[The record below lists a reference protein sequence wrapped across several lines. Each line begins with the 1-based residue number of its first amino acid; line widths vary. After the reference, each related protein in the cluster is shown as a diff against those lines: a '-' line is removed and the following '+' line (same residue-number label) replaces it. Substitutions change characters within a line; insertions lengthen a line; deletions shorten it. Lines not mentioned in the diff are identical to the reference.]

1 MKTAALAFAAA
12 TAVMLSGCAYSLGD
26 ARPSMMRGIQTLAVP
41 TSQNKTL
48 EPNVEG
54 MLADTIVKE
63 LQTDGTY
70 SINYEKNA
78 DATLYTT
85 LVSSTRRPARSV
97 RGNVLATS
105 EFELVTVVSY
115 EVVENS
121 TGKPLMTGA
130 VNGRTSFF
138 VTPDLQ
144 TDEQQALP
152 LAFSDAAVKLAGRLS
167 EGF

>member
-1 MKTAALAFAAA
+1 MMKHFALLLAAVL
-12 TAVMLSGCAYSLGD
+12 LSGCAYSLGD
-26 ARPSMMRGIQTLAVP
+26 ARPSMMRGIQTLAIPV
-41 TSQNKTL
+41 SQNKTL

-54 MLADTIVKE
+54 LLADTLIKG

-70 SINYEKNA
+70 TIGPERNA
-78 DATLYTT
+78 DATVYTT
-85 LVSSTRRPARSV
+85 LLSANRRPARSV

-105 EFELVTVVSY
+105 EYELVTVVGY

-121 TGKPLMTGA
+121 TGKQLMTGA

-152 LAFSDAAVKLAGRLS
+152 LAFSDAAVKLASRLS

>member
-1 MKTAALAFAAA
+1 L
-12 TAVMLSGCAYSLGD
+12 
-26 ARPSMMRGIQTLAVP
+26 
-41 TSQNKTL
+41 
-48 EPNVEG
+48 
-54 MLADTIVKE
+54 LADTIIKG

-70 SINYEKNA
+70 TISPERNA
-78 DATLYTT
+78 DATVYTT
-85 LVSSTRRPARSV
+85 LISANRRPARSV

-105 EFELVTVVSY
+105 EYELVTVVGY
-115 EVVENS
+115 EVVESS
-121 TGKPLMTGA
+121 TGKQLMTGA

-152 LAFSDAAVKLAGRLS
+152 LAFSDAAVKLASRLS